1 VGDGKLL
8 KVLGMGRVRVRG
20 EAGLLTFTK
29 VHLVPELH
37 MRLISVPHLTG
48 KGFEVLFKGP
58 ECFLMR
64 EGTVW
69 LKAKKQKGSTPYL
82 RLTWT

>member
-1 VGDGKLL
+1 
-8 KVLGMGRVRVRG
+8 
-20 EAGLLTFTK
+20 
-29 VHLVPELH
+29 
-37 MRLISVPHLTG
+37 VPHLTG

-69 LKAKKQKGSTPYL
+69 LKAKKQKGEHSLPQG
-82 RLTWT
+82 